1 MQKALLM
8 MALVIGAVTMMA
20 QEDRDESV
28 VIDTTTI
35 PYLNEL
41 ALTDSLLLD
50 VNAWL
55 EHIEI
60 NLSLKNRYK
69 LYPTDN
75 MYTFLRLDTK
85 TGMIDKIQWSL
96 DTNKEFIVSINST
109 DLTYGNGYGSGS
121 FELYP
126 TQNMYQFLLI
136 DKTDGRTWHVQW
148 GMSSSERWIRRI
160 YY

>member
-1 MQKALLM
+1 MKKALLM
-8 MALVIGAVTMMA
+8 LALMIGAVTMMA

-28 VIDTTTI
+28 EIDTTTI

-85 TGMIDKIQWSL
+85 TGMIDKIQW
-96 DTNKEFIVSINST
+96 
-109 DLTYGNGYGSGS
+109 
-121 FELYP
+121 
-126 TQNMYQFLLI
+126 LLI
-136 DKTDGRTWHVQW
+136 NLTWVPITVR
-148 GMSSSERWIRRI
+148 MYIMC
-160 YY
+160 

>member
-1 MQKALLM
+1 MKKVLLM
-8 MALVIGAVTMMA
+8 LALMIGAVTMMA
-20 QEDRDESV
+20 QEDRVESV
-28 VIDTTTI
+28 EIDTTTI

>member
-1 MQKALLM
+1 MKKVLLM
-8 MALVIGAVTMMA
+8 LALMIGAVTMMA

-28 VIDTTTI
+28 KIDTTTI

>member
-1 MQKALLM
+1 MKKVLLM
-8 MALVIGAVTMMA
+8 LALMIGAVTMMA

-28 VIDTTTI
+28 EIDTTTI

-109 DLTYGNGYGSGS
+109 DLTYGNGYVSGS

-136 DKTDGRTWHVQW
+136 DKTEGRTWHVQW

>member
-1 MQKALLM
+1 MKKVLLM
-8 MALVIGAVTMMA
+8 LALMIGAVTMMA

-28 VIDTTTI
+28 GIETTTI
-35 PYLNEL
+35 PILNEL

>member
-1 MQKALLM
+1 MKKVLLM
-8 MALVIGAVTMMA
+8 LALMIGAVTMMA
-20 QEDRDESV
+20 QEDRDKSV
-28 VIDTTTI
+28 GIETATI
-35 PYLNEL
+35 PILNEL

-136 DKTDGRTWHVQW
+136 DKTDGRTWHLQW
-148 GMSSSERWIRRI
+148 GMNSSERWIRRI